1 MIGSNI
7 DNVNWFISCS
17 KRKNY
22 NCASYISHS
31 THIWKGLCFLIARC
45 FVFLWNKKI
54 KSKKFVKCRKVFVS
68 GDNCLLRYKY
78 VLLQPPCD
86 GGRYWSRL
94 MPDVRFSCSEPCIK
108 CKSFLAFREAFK
120 RPSSL
125 LELQRAFF
133 LFSTLSEGSH
143 RLHSVQRVLSQSTL
157 SEWSLR
163 LLSCS
168 QFS

>member
-7 DNVNWFISCS
+7 DNVNWFISCR

-45 FVFLWNKKI
+45 FVFVWNKKI
-54 KSKKFVKCRKVFVS
+54 KSKKFVKCRKVLVS

-108 CKSFLAFREAFK
+108 CKSFLAFREASK
-120 RPSSL
+120 RPSAL
-125 LELQRAFF
+125 LKLFKLQRVLF
-133 LFSTLSEGSH
+133 LCSTLSECSH
-143 RLHSVQRVLSQSTL
+143 RLLSVQRVLSQSD
-157 SEWSLR
+157 
-163 LLSCS
+163 LLDCS